1 MISIVCTYHN
11 RKSQF
16 ITTLNTIKFQ
26 IENSDLEDVEVIC
39 VNHNSGEENNID
51 DLPKDFNFLKV
62 INLNTDTRNPCIPYN
77 VGFSNAVGDKIIIQ
91 NAECCHIGN
100 IIQKTSECLKENNYL
115 SFACFSASVM
125 TSSLIRSIITPCNE
139 SSVEAVKN
147 KVYSLPQRTTSY
159 LQNSWYNHSKFT
171 PKNLH
176 FTTAITKNN
185 LDKLKGFDERYAI
198 GMDYDDNDFI
208 MRVNRLNLEIVNI
221 DDPFSLHLHHFS
233 SYTNFIID
241 GKAYSPNDLRII
253 NLNVFNKA
261 KGESLVTAEWNEFYD

>member
-26 IENSDLEDVEVIC
+26 IDSGDLEDVEVVC
-39 VNHNSGEENNID
+39 VNHNSDEENNID

-62 INLNTDTRNPCIPYN
+62 INLNTDTKNPCIPYN

-100 IIQKTSECLKENNYL
+100 IIQKTSESLEEDNYL
-115 SFACFSASVM
+115 SFACFSADLM
-125 TSSLIRSIITPCNE
+125 TSNLIKSIITSCNE
-139 SSVEAVKN
+139 RSVEAIKN
-147 KVYSLPQRTTSY
+147 KVYSLPQTGPGFLS
-159 LQNSWYNHSKFT
+159 NSWYNHSRFS
-171 PKNLH
+171 PRNLH

-198 GMDYDDNDFI
+198 GMDYDDDDFI
-208 MRVNRLNLEIVNI
+208 MRVNRLNVEIVNI
-221 DDPFSLHLHHFS
+221 DDPFSVHLYHSS
-233 SYTNFIID
+233 SYNNFVID
-241 GKAYSPNDLRII
+241 GKTYSPNDLRMI

-261 KGESLVTAEWNEFYD
+261 KSESLVTAEWNEFYD

>member
-16 ITTLNTIKFQ
+16 IATLNTIKFQ

-51 DLPKDFNFLKV
+51 VLSKDFNFLKV
-62 INLNTDTRNPCIPYN
+62 INLNTDTKNPCIPYN
-77 VGFSNAVGDKIIIQ
+77 VGFSNTVGDKIIIQ

-100 IIQKTSECLKENNYL
+100 IIQKTSERLNEDNYL
-115 SFACFSASVM
+115 SFACYSTDLSTSNLIKSI
-125 TSSLIRSIITPCNE
+125 TSSYNE
-139 SSVEAVKN
+139 GLVEAIKN
-147 KVYSLPQRTTSY
+147 KVYSLPQRGPVF
-159 LQNSWYNHSKFT
+159 LGNSWYNHSRFS
-171 PKNLH
+171 PRNLH

-185 LDKLKGFDERYAI
+185 LDRLKGFDERYAN
-198 GMDYDDNDFI
+198 GMDYDDDDFI

-221 DDPFSLHLHHFS
+221 DDPFSVHLYHTS
-233 SYTNFIID
+233 SYSDFVID
-241 GKAYSPNDLRII
+241 GKTYSQNDLRIM

-261 KGESLVTAEWNEFYD
+261 RAESLVTAEWNEFYD

>member
-62 INLNTDTRNPCIPYN
+62 INLNTDTKNPCIPYN
-77 VGFSNAVGDKIIIQ
+77 VGFSNTVGDKIIIQ

-100 IIQKTSECLKENNYL
+100 IIQKTSERLNEDNYL
-115 SFACFSASVM
+115 SFACFSADIM
-125 TSSLIRSIITPCNE
+125 TSNLIKSIIRPCNE
-139 SSVEAVKN
+139 SSVEAIKN
-147 KVYSLPQRTTSY
+147 KVYSLPQTGPGFLS
-159 LQNSWYNHSKFT
+159 NSWYNHSRFS
-171 PKNLH
+171 PRNLH

-198 GMDYDDNDFI
+198 GMDYDDDDFI
-208 MRVNRLNLEIVNI
+208 MRVNRLNVEIVNI
-221 DDPFSLHLHHFS
+221 DDPFSVHLHHSS
-233 SYTNFIID
+233 SYNNFVID
-241 GKAYSPNDLRII
+241 GKAYSPNDLRMI

-261 KGESLVTAEWNEFYD
+261 RGESLVTAEWNEFYD

>member
-26 IENSDLEDVEVIC
+26 IENSDLEDVELVC
-39 VNHNSGEENNID
+39 VNHNSNEENNVD

-62 INLNTDTRNPCIPYN
+62 INLNTDTKNPCIPYN

-100 IIQKTSECLKENNYL
+100 IIQKTSQSLEEDNYL
-115 SFACFSASVM
+115 SFACFSADLM
-125 TSSLIRSIITPCNE
+125 TSNLIKTIISPCNE
-139 SSVEAVKN
+139 RSVETIKN
-147 KVYSLPQRTTSY
+147 KVYSLPQTGPGFLS
-159 LQNSWYNHSKFT
+159 NSWYNHSKFSRR
-171 PKNLH
+171 NLH
-176 FTTAITKNN
+176 FTTAIAKSN
-185 LDKLKGFDERYAI
+185 LDKLKGFDERYAN
-198 GMDYDDNDFI
+198 GMDYDDDDFI

-221 DDPFSLHLHHFS
+221 DDPFSVHLYHTS
-233 SYTNFIID
+233 SYSDFVID
-241 GKAYSPNDLRII
+241 GKTYSQNDLRIM

-261 KGESLVTAEWNEFYD
+261 RAESLVTAEWNEFYD

>member
-125 TSSLIRSIITPCNE
+125 TSSLIRSIITPCNA

>member
-62 INLNTDTRNPCIPYN
+62 INLNTDTKNPCIPYN

-100 IIQKTSECLKENNYL
+100 IIQKTSERLKEDNYL
-115 SFACFSASVM
+115 SFACFSTDLSTAN
-125 TSSLIRSIITPCNE
+125 LIKSITTPCSE
-139 SSVEAVKN
+139 SSFETIKN
-147 KVYSLPQRTTSY
+147 KVYSLPQTGPGFLS
-159 LQNSWYNHSKFT
+159 NSWYNHSIFS

-221 DDPFSLHLHHFS
+221 DDPFSVHLHHSS
-233 SYTNFIID
+233 SYTNFVIN
-241 GKAYSPNDLRII
+241 GKTYSPNELRSI

-261 KGESLVTAEWNEFYD
+261 RGESLVTAEWNKFYS

>member
-261 KGESLVTAEWNEFYD
+261 KGESLVTAEWNEFYE